1 MRRTTDA
8 RAFGLMYH
16 KKGIIT
22 MHLFFTDL
30 DGTLFNDKKQISPKT
45 MEAIDAYISGGN
57 KFIISSGRPFNN
69 IKDVVK
75 RTGLD
80 RYKDLLLICSN
91 GSVVYDCGAEKFLVD
106 LRLDPKDVLHVIDT
120 AEEMGIH
127 CQTYSSD
134 KVVCR
139 RGGRETDYYASQTGI
154 EYVFDEDILSRLD
167 KPPHKALA
175 ISMDDPGKLDQL
187 KNKLSAWM
195 EGKLITVFS
204 CPEYLEFVDYRS
216 GKGSAVRYVCDLY
229 GIPASQAYAAG
240 DANNDFSMLTAV
252 GGSIAMINGSD
263 EVKAIASII
272 TEKDNNHDG
281 LADILF
287 SLAKK

>member
-1 MRRTTDA
+1 
-8 RAFGLMYH
+8 
-16 KKGIIT
+16 

-30 DGTLFNDKKQISPKT
+30 DGTLLNDKKVITPKT
-45 MEAIDAYISGGN
+45 MEAIDAYIGAGN
-57 KFIISSGRPFNN
+57 KFIISSGRPFSN
-69 IKDVVK
+69 IRDVAK

-106 LRLDPKDVLHVIDT
+106 LRLDPEVVMHVIDT
-120 AEEMGIH
+120 AQEMGIH

-134 KVVCR
+134 NVVCR
-139 RGGRETDYYASQTGI
+139 RRGPETDYYASQTGMTYI
-154 EYVFDEDILSRLD
+154 FDEDILPSLD

-175 ISMDDPGKLDQL
+175 ISMEDPGKLNQL
-187 KNKLSAWM
+187 KEKLSPWM

-216 GKGSAVRYVCDLY
+216 GKGSAVKYVCDFY
-229 GIPASQAYAAG
+229 GIPVSEAYAAG

-252 GGSIAMINGSD
+252 GNSIAMINGSD
-263 EVKAIASII
+263 EVKAIASLI